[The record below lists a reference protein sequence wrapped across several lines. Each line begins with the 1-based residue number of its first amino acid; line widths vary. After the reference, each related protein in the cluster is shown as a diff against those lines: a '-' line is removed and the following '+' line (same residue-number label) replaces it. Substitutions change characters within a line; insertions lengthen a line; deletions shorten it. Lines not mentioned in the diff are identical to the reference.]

1 MNYYRPECSS
11 YLPKEL
17 KRLGCCVDGARLRV
31 RLRENEFSVTS
42 LALHILVT
50 EEAFYKMGCH
60 GLKTRDGASERGT
73 VQKGGAPEG
82 GASGRGVPQWAVL
95 LGAGVF
101 QKGAPADPWHVVTRR
116 GTG

>member
-73 VQKGGAPEG
+73 VQKGVLLKG
-82 GASGRGVPQWAVL
+82 VL
-95 LGAGVF
+95 LGEAFPSGRCF
-101 QKGAPADPWHVVTRR
+101 
-116 GTG
+116 